1 MITSGIDM
9 ILYQH
14 HFGNQRIAA
23 AAQNNNVY
31 GLIIIQE
38 HPNRPGQERSV
49 TRKLWGGMDC
59 QKFIK

>member
-1 MITSGIDM
+1 MLFD
-9 ILYQH
+9 
-14 HFGNQRIAA
+14 

-49 TRKLWGGMDC
+49 TRKQWGQRTVRNLKNKCLGC
-59 QKFIK
+59 QNPTAFK